1 MRRLGLLVS
10 ALLFQGG
17 LLGFLSLGA
26 SLGAALEAAQQTELK
41 ADPEARPEATA
52 AASDRH
58 YLAPYVFIA
67 TGSGVIVSDDG
78 EILTNAHVIAEVCS
92 PLEPH
97 LEVRLPGVGEVAAE
111 LVAVDPVGDL
121 ALIRLTGKHPPLTAA
136 TFSERIPAP
145 GTMVIAVGNP
155 FGLGDIDDRPS
166 VSRGVLGTGRVVRGS
181 YPDCLQHDAPINP
194 GNSGGPLFEVDG
206 HLLGINGAIRSRSGF
221 RINSGIGLAVSA
233 PHLALFLPALRNAGR
248 DHGGW
253 LIRSAIPTG
262 LTLEQRL
269 DGVTVTAGPAP
280 LLPGDILLRVD
291 GRLSPAVDTAIG
303 LFSSHPWRVDHTVQ
317 VHIRRAWPD
326 EKSRELTLA
335 VATSRAQI
343 PGKPWHGLVATEH
356 DGRMVLEQVEAVS
369 PAGRAGVLA
378 GDVLLSVNGAAIA
391 NRIDLLRIT
400 AVAGVG
406 DPLDVLLRSPDGAE
420 RRIRCFVAH
429 GGP

>member
-1 MRRLGLLVS
+1 MRRLGFLMS

-17 LLGFLSLGA
+17 LISALSLG
-26 SLGAALEAAQQTELK
+26 SVLEAAQQ
-41 ADPEARPEATA
+41 AEAPV
-52 AASDRH
+52 SDKH

-97 LEVRLPGVGEVAAE
+97 LEIRLPGVGEVAAE

-136 TFSERIPAP
+136 TFSERIPPP
-145 GTMVIAVGNP
+145 GTMVVAVGNP
-155 FGLGDIDDRPS
+155 FALGDIDDRPS

-233 PHLALFLPALRNAGR
+233 PHLALFLPALRQAGS
-248 DHGGW
+248 DHSGW

-262 LTLEQRL
+262 LILEQRL

-280 LLPGDILLRVD
+280 LLPGDILLHID
-291 GRLSPAVDTAIG
+291 GRLSPAVDTASG
-303 LFSSHPWRVDHTVQ
+303 LFSSHPWHNGHTVQ
-317 VHIRRAWPD
+317 VHIRRSGLGGNRPG
-326 EKSRELTLA
+326 ENRLNENSSELTLA
-335 VATSRAQI
+335 VATSRAPI

-356 DGRMVLEQVEAVS
+356 DGRMVLDQVDALS

-391 NRIDLLRIT
+391 SRLDLLRIT
-400 AVAGVG
+400 ALAGVG
-406 DPLDVLLRSPDGAE
+406 DPLEVLLRNPDGAE
-420 RRIRCFVAH
+420 RRIRCFVAQ